1 MPRYRVNTRSFIGE
15 HLIEAGGE
23 VEYDGVPGTNL
34 DPLDA
39 AAKKAVTK
47 AEAERRKAR
56 GLPAKDDAD
65 GDDGF
70 TVIRTGKDLESPF
83 DPANPPPADGESR
96 RGEHRPQEDRPAHPN
111 PQANRPG
118 DPQPE
123 VGPTEDEVDGPKAT
137 EKAAKNATEARKNGP
152 KDASDLA

>member
-15 HLIEAGGE
+15 HLLEAGAE

-83 DPANPPPADGESR
+83 DPANPPPGDGESR

>member
-15 HLIEAGGE
+15 HLVEEGGE

-56 GLPAKDDAD
+56 GLPADTDAD
-65 GDDGF
+65 DDGF
-70 TVIRTGKDLESPF
+70 KIIRTGKDLESPF
-83 DPANPPPADGESR
+83 DPANPPPGDGESR

-123 VGPTEDEVDGPKAT
+123 VGATEDEVDGPKAT
-137 EKAAKNATEARKNGP
+137 EKAAKNAAEARKNGP
-152 KDASDLA
+152 KDANDLA